1 LKGNIHLDI
10 QDILAN
16 PPIIHSNQGVPYAGA
31 RMDDSTLLFL
41 DRHLQPGM
49 RTLETGSGLSTIV
62 FANKGVRHTCI
73 APDAEQVALIQ
84 RYCAQQAIPTQDLEF
99 VIETS
104 EDALPRLPQQQ
115 VYDHALIDGRH
126 GFPNPIIDWYYI
138 ARVLKIGGLVVI
150 DDLHIWTCELLVNF
164 LRAEPDWALVEETER
179 VAVLRKQGNSTLSNE
194 WKKQPYVR
202 NRSRETSALAKID
215 YGMGLLIRGNFS
227 LLRANIAA
235 RLRRKS

>member
-1 LKGNIHLDI
+1 LDL

-16 PPIIHSNQGVPYAGA
+16 PPIIHSNRGVPYAGA
-31 RMDDSTLLFL
+31 RMDDATLLFL
-41 DRHLQPGM
+41 DQRVQPGM
-49 RTLETGSGLSTIV
+49 RTLETGSGISTIV
-62 FANKGVRHTCI
+62 FTNKGARHTCI

-84 RYCAQQAIPTQDLEF
+84 QFCAQHAIATRDLEF
-99 VIETS
+99 MLETS
-104 EDALPRLPQQQ
+104 EDALPKLPQQE
-115 VYDHALIDGRH
+115 VYDLALIDGRH

-138 ARVLKIGGLVVI
+138 ARVLKIGGLLVI

-202 NRSRETSALAKID
+202 NRSRETSSLAKFE
-215 YGMGLLIRGNFS
+215 YGLGLLIRGNFS

-235 RLRRKS
+235 RLRRNS

>member
-1 LKGNIHLDI
+1 
-10 QDILAN
+10 
-16 PPIIHSNQGVPYAGA
+16 
-31 RMDDSTLLFL
+31 MDDATLRFL
-41 DRHLQPGM
+41 DQRVQPGM

-62 FANKGVRHTCI
+62 FANKGARHTCI

-84 RYCAQQAIPTQDLEF
+84 AYCAQHAIATNNLEF
-99 VIETS
+99 MLETS
-104 EDALPRLPQQQ
+104 EDALPKLPRQE
-115 VYDHALIDGRH
+115 VYDLALIDGRH

-179 VAVLRKQGNSTLSNE
+179 VAILRKHGNATLSNE

-202 NRSRETSALAKID
+202 NRSRETSSLAKVE
-215 YGMGLLIRGNFS
+215 YGLGLLIRGNFS

-235 RLRRKS
+235 RLRRNP